1 MTAVD
6 FRFGEL
12 ALITLIEAQR
22 LQDIFVFSVVF
33 LDRVQ
38 GMNFLRAL
46 ILEGNL

>member
-38 GMNFLRAL
+38 GMNFLCAL
-46 ILEGNL
+46 